1 MKSNLEYYPHQKD
14 SHSHPKFKLLRA
26 IYGGGDKG
34 WAAEGRFWALN
45 NIISSKTCC
54 ELDLTKKRD
63 KADAAE
69 VLGLSLD
76 EFNHFIETL
85 VSEDIELIQEVEP
98 GIFTTEKVKEAFKL
112 VSDERERARVRKER
126 SRNRNNSGEQIE
138 SSGELYKR
146 VKESKV
152 NESRG
157 EENNLIPSLPDV
169 ISFFLYQ
176 KRTEK
181 EAHTFFNYFQS
192 KGWEGIKNWEPKA
205 LIWISK
211 ERPNPVTGKNGK
223 GNNTSG
229 FDYFIGKAFDEMIT
243 KIEGEKC
250 SKEIRSKYYEEYD
263 AYYIEGIEKA
273 CWIKKEIAESQ
284 GMILY
289 KNRNRISEEAV
300 QELPLL

>member
-157 EENNLIPSLPDV
+157 EENKLIPSLPDV
-169 ISFFLYQ
+169 ISFFLEQ
-176 KRTEK
+176 KKDDTEAK
-181 EAHTFFNYFQS
+181 KFYHWYQS
-192 KGWEGIKNWEPKA
+192 KGWEGIEDWKSRASK
-205 LIWISK
+205 WILGEKKSSA
-211 ERPNPVTGKNGK
+211 NGKNG
-223 GNNTSG
+223 NG
-229 FDYFIGKAFDEMIT
+229 FYSYQELLKKFQD
-243 KIEGEKC
+243 GEKDIWGKYELVPGDLNKRWRI
-250 SKEIRSKYYEEYD
+250 KEFTEEVIQD
-263 AYYIEGIEKA
+263 
-273 CWIKKEIAESQ
+273 
-284 GMILY
+284 
-289 KNRNRISEEAV
+289 
-300 QELPLL
+300 LP